1 MTTTIQKLPAQ
12 RIKSL
17 SEVYTYNHNPTTSL
31 LGEDTGDRACFSGP
45 VIKEL
50 LPQEIQDQLWPQPKE
65 SSFEPAVGFLGEA
78 QDQMEARAKLRDT
91 PGGERTAKKIAEVFN
106 AITGHGI
113 TEEDAWTFLIVLKM
127 VRARAGKYNR
137 DDFVD
142 LAAYS
147 SLMGES
153 ASKRKGQ

>member
-1 MTTTIQKLPAQ
+1 MN
-12 RIKSL
+12 SL
-17 SEVYTYNHNPTTSL
+17 DNKFGIPHVPEVSYKHNPTISITDSVPESNWEL
-31 LGEDTGDRACFSGP
+31 FEEDTNVKTPS
-45 VIKEL
+45 I
-50 LPQEIQDQLWPQPKE
+50 
-65 SSFEPAVGFLGEA
+65 EPAGGFLGEA
-78 QDQMEARAKLRDT
+78 QEQMNARAKLRDT

-106 AITGHGI
+106 AITGHNL
-113 TEEDAWTFLIVLKM
+113 TEEDSWTFLIVLKM

>member
-1 MTTTIQKLPAQ
+1 MSIIDPNFGIPSYSYK
-12 RIKSL
+12 
-17 SEVYTYNHNPTTSL
+17 HNPTISITESTPDSNWELFDDKTTS
-31 LGEDTGDRACFSGP
+31 DD
-45 VIKEL
+45 
-50 LPQEIQDQLWPQPKE
+50 PKTLSVE
-65 SSFEPAVGFLGEA
+65 QAVGFLEEA
-78 QDQMEARAKLRDT
+78 QAQMAARAKLRDT

>member
-1 MTTTIQKLPAQ
+1 MN
-12 RIKSL
+12 SL
-17 SEVYTYNHNPTTSL
+17 DNKFGIPPNTYKHNPTISITESIPDSNWEL
-31 LGEDTGDRACFSGP
+31 FEDKTG
-45 VIKEL
+45 
-50 LPQEIQDQLWPQPKE
+50 
-65 SSFEPAVGFLGEA
+65 SFEPKHPSVEQAVGFLTEA

-106 AITGHGI
+106 AITGHNL
-113 TEEDAWTFLIVLKM
+113 TEEDSWTFLIVLKM

>member
-1 MTTTIQKLPAQ
+1 MNSLDNKFGIPPA
-12 RIKSL
+12 
-17 SEVYTYNHNPTTSL
+17 SEVSYKHNPTISITESVP
-31 LGEDTGDRACFSGP
+31 DCNW
-45 VIKEL
+45 EL
-50 LPQEIQDQLWPQPKE
+50 FEEVRLE
-65 SSFEPAVGFLGEA
+65 SKHPSVEQAVGFLEEA
-78 QDQMEARAKLRDT
+78 QEQMEARAKLRDT

-106 AITGHGI
+106 AITGHSL
-113 TEEDAWTFLIVLKM
+113 TEEDSWTFLIVLKM

>member
-1 MTTTIQKLPAQ
+1 MN
-12 RIKSL
+12 SL
-17 SEVYTYNHNPTTSL
+17 DNKFGIPHVPEVSYKHNPTISITDSVPECNWELFEDKTTYDEPKHPSL
-31 LGEDTGDRACFSGP
+31 
-45 VIKEL
+45 
-50 LPQEIQDQLWPQPKE
+50 
-65 SSFEPAVGFLGEA
+65 EPAVGFLGEA
-78 QDQMEARAKLRDT
+78 QEQMNARAKLRDT

-106 AITGHGI
+106 AITGHNL
-113 TEEDAWTFLIVLKM
+113 TEEDSWTFLIVLKM